1 MGFRWRE
8 FVMPMFKIYV
18 GNLDPR
24 VKIEQVREMFA
35 PFVTI
40 EDAVLAVDSKTGKAK
55 GFAIVMVR
63 DPEIGRAAV
72 KATQGK
78 RLLGK
83 TLTIN
88 EVMKKGQAAA
98 KAAKETR
105 QGPFGPHFNRQG
117 GGRVGSI
124 RGGGAG
130 GGGGGMRRGLN
141 RGPRGSGFGGGSGA
155 GGGYGGGYG
164 GGAPRGDGSSGPR
177 SSGGGGFGSGQGGSS
192 RFPGQGPASGG
203 RPGFGTRPSGPSS
216 GGSAGGGS
224 DRQPGGGSQQR
235 PLDDDRKAD

>member
-1 MGFRWRE
+1 
-8 FVMPMFKIYV
+8 MPMFKIYV

-24 VKIEQVREMFA
+24 VKIEHVRELFS

-40 EDAVLAVDSKTGKAK
+40 EDAVLAVDAKTGKAK

-63 DPEIGRAAV
+63 DAEIGRAAV

-78 RLLGK
+78 RLMGK

-117 GGRVGSI
+117 GGR
-124 RGGGAG
+124 GGAPRG
-130 GGGGGMRRGLN
+130 NAMRRGFN
-141 RGPRGSGFGGGSGA
+141 RGPRGSGFGS
-155 GGGYGGGYG
+155 
-164 GGAPRGDGSSGPR
+164 GGATGGPPSGFGPRGG
-177 SSGGGGFGSGQGGSS
+177 
-192 RFPGQGPASGG
+192 
-203 RPGFGTRPSGPSS
+203 SS
-216 GGSAGGGS
+216 GGSSGGLGGSGGSGGSGGFQGPRSFGSGGGRPS
-224 DRQPGGGSQQR
+224 PGFGGSGPSGPRRDFGDR
-235 PLDDDRKAD
+235 PLPPRRDEDPPKSDQ